1 MSGETTIT
9 VIGNLTADPELRYT
23 QSGIA
28 VATGTVASTP
38 RSFDRATNE
47 WKDGD
52 TLFLRFS
59 VWREYAEN
67 VAGSLRKGSAV
78 IIVGRLG
85 QRSYETKEG
94 EKRTSYEL
102 DVQDIGPALRYAT
115 AEVHRVSRRDAP
127 TTWADSAPAA
137 GLIPA
142 GVGADEQPF

>member
-9 VIGNLTADPELRYT
+9 IIGNLTGDPELRYT
-23 QSGIA
+23 QTGVA
-28 VATGTVASTP
+28 VASGTVASTP
-38 RSFDRATNE
+38 RTFDRSSNE

-52 TLFLRFS
+52 TLFLRYS
-59 VWREYAEN
+59 VWRDYAEH
-67 VAGSLRKGSAV
+67 VATSLAKGQTV

-115 AEVHRVSRRDAP
+115 AEVRRISRRDAP
-127 TTWADSAPAA
+127 DTWASSAPAA
-137 GLIPA
+137 ATTPA
-142 GVGADEQPF
+142 GGEVPF